1 MSSSDPV
8 RDIDPGLPLD
18 TPDKIAAQQDPKA
31 LVLQE
36 RNGSIVTLRLNR
48 PDKLNALNIEL
59 GDALVHALL
68 ATVEDRSIRCVVITG
83 AGRAFCAGGDI
94 ELLRDL
100 RKRKADKELEV
111 LLKFGK
117 EIVLAM
123 ATMPK
128 LVITAVNG
136 PAAGGGM
143 NLALAGDI
151 RIASDQAKFAESF
164 SQIGLFPD
172 FGGTYFL
179 PRIVGPTRA
188 SELFYTAQM
197 LSADE
202 ALKLGIVTR
211 VIPQAEFESETK
223 KLAESLANGASM
235 SHRDVK
241 HRMSSEYRKDLEA
254 ALEEEIRLQLHCFDS
269 EDCMEGLNAFAEK
282 RKPNFKGH

>member
-1 MSSSDPV
+1 MSSSEPV
-8 RDIDPGLPLD
+8 KSQTPAQSSD
-18 TPDKIAAQQDPKA
+18 TSGNSPTQQDPKA
-31 LVLQE
+31 LVLSE
-36 RNGSIVTLRLNR
+36 RNDAVVTIRLNR
-48 PDKLNALNIEL
+48 PEKLNALNIEL

-68 ATVEDRSIRCVVITG
+68 AVVEDRSVRCVVVTG

-100 RKRKADKELEV
+100 RKRKAAKELEV
-111 LLKFGK
+111 LLKAGK
-117 EIVLAM
+117 EIVMAM

-128 LVITAVNG
+128 LVIAAVNG

-179 PRIVGPTRA
+179 PRIVGATRA

-197 LSADE
+197 LSADD
-202 ALKLGIVTR
+202 ALKLGIVSR
-211 VIPQAEFESETK
+211 VIPQGEFEAETK
-223 KLAESLANGASM
+223 KLAESMATGASM
-235 SHRDVK
+235 AHRDVK
-241 HRMSSEYRKDLEA
+241 HRMSSEHRKEIEA
-254 ALEEEIRLQLHCFDS
+254 ALEEEIRLQLHCFES

>member
-1 MSSSDPV
+1 MSSADPV
-8 RDIDPGLPLD
+8 RDINPGLPLD
-18 TPDKIAAQQDPKA
+18 EPDNPPKNEDLKS
-31 LVLQE
+31 LVLEE
-36 RNGSIVTLRLNR
+36 REDAIVTIRLNR

-59 GDALVHALL
+59 GEALVHAILR
-68 ATVEDRSIRCVVITG
+68 TVEDRSVRCVVVTA

-94 ELLRDL
+94 EFLREIRQRKAADELEPLLR
-100 RKRKADKELEV
+100 A
-111 LLKFGK
+111 GK
-117 EIVLAM
+117 EIVMAM

-128 LVITAVNG
+128 IVITAVNG

-164 SQIGLFPD
+164 VQIGLFPD
-172 FGGTYFL
+172 FGGTYLL

-202 ALKLGIVTR
+202 ALKLGIVSR
-211 VIPQAEFESETK
+211 VIPQGEFEAETK
-223 KLAESLANGASM
+223 KLAQTMATSASM

-241 HRMSSEYRKDLEA
+241 HRMSSEYRKELEA
-254 ALEEEIRLQLHCFDS
+254 ALEEEIRLQLHCFES
-269 EDCMEGLNAFAEK
+269 EDCLEGLNAFAEK
-282 RKPNFKGH
+282 RKPNFKGR